1 MNISKEKFCLMCLM
15 RGWIEVKTK
24 RVMRSTSQNIFINI
38 KPLRSLEEIRNDIL
52 KLEKESEGL
61 LNEIIQK

>member
-1 MNISKEKFCLMCLM
+1 MCLM
-15 RGWIEVKTK
+15 HGWIEAKIRRDMRLSFTK
-24 RVMRSTSQNIFINI
+24 YFYKF

-61 LNEIIQK
+61 LTEIIKV